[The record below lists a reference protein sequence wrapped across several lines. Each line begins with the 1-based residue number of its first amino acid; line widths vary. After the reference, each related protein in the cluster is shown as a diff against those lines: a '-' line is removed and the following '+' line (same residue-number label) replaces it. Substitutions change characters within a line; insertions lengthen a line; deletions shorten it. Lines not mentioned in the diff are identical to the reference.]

1 MKQIN
6 GFAGGED
13 DVGRFGLGGAKKYMK
28 HIGEEAE
35 IFGRVGVYEVASVLW
50 FHVLPS
56 LSRRNDKTR
65 F

>member
-13 DVGRFGLGGAKKYMK
+13 DVGRFGLGGAKNMK

-35 IFGRVGVYEVASVLW
+35 RGFRTSRVYEEASVLW

-56 LSRRNDKTR
+56 LSSKR
-65 F
+65 